1 MGQENLQLDEAEPD
15 DGAGGESGHAE
26 GGAIYETNRHGFRNR
41 ERHPNAN
48 ERGFLNK
55 VTESDNRWGMGAQWG
70 SRGGNAWCGACKW
83 IFTRLGL
90 SLALFANWQIMKK

>member
-1 MGQENLQLDEAEPD
+1 MFVPMGQENLQLDEAEPD

-26 GGAIYETNRHGFRNR
+26 GGAIHETNRHGFRAR

-55 VTESDNRWGMGAQWG
+55 VTESDKRWGMGAQWG
-70 SRGGNAWCGACKW
+70 SRGGNAWCGAC
-83 IFTRLGL
+83 
-90 SLALFANWQIMKK
+90 